1 MYRIV
6 LEYQTGRSIEAV
18 VLRVTD
24 ETMRVVPQGARDTT
38 ELCRLG
44 AEWVDEAGNPVSL
57 GFLDLVDVNAEA
69 PPLVRRAGG

>member
-38 ELCRLG
+38 ELRRLG
-44 AEWVDEAGNPVSL
+44 AE
-57 GFLDLVDVNAEA
+57 
-69 PPLVRRAGG
+69 